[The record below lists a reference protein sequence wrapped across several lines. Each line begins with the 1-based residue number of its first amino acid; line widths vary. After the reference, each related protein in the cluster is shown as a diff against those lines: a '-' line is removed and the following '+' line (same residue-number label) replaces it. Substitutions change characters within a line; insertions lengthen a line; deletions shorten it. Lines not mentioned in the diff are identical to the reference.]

1 MLNGFPSEKVIG
13 KPFSEKLK
21 DEIARVKEM
30 YNFENI
36 ERIVTALRE
45 NPKIQWKE
53 SVLKVFEKQFYPG

>member
-13 KPFSEKLK
+13 KPFSKKLN

-30 YNFENI
+30 RDFENI
-36 ERIVTALRE
+36 ERIVTALRG

-53 SVLKVFEKQFYPG
+53 SMLKAFEKQFYPG